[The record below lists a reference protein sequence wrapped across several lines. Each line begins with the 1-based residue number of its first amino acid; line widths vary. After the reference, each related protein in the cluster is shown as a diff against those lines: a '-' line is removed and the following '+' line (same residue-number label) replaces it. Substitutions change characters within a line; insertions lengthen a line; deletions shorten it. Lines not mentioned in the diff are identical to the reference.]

1 MLKNGKWNF
10 QIQIVSE
17 IKLELVDSLIT
28 DDVKKGELHI
38 PSFQNRDDKIYILC
52 NITILW
58 NNKVNC
64 TEWQY
69 WIILNNSWSSEDNP
83 FAQPAFICPKLTIE
97 TLEQGVKYVQS

>member
-10 QIQIVSE
+10 QIQIVFE

-58 NNKVNC
+58 TSKVNC
-64 TEWQY
+64 AEWQY
-69 WIILNNSWSSEDNP
+69 WNN
-83 FAQPAFICPKLTIE
+83 FKQQLI
-97 TLEQGVKYVQS
+97 